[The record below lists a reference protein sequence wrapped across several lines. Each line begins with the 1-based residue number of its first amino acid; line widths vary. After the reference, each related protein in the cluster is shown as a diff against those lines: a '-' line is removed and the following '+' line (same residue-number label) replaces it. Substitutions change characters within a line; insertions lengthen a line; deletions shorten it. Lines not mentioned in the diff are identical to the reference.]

1 VRLADFILEN
11 IEPILQRWEDFA
23 KTMTPAADGM
33 DSAALRDHAEQML
46 IAIAADLRTA
56 QTAKAQITK
65 SHGKARRSGDIT
77 PAETHAEIRH
87 SSGFTIEQLIAEYR
101 ALRTSVLVLWMS
113 SDAVSK
119 EHEVSDI
126 VRFNE
131 AIDQALAES
140 VVSYADAVDAARNV
154 FLGILG
160 HDLRSPLGAI
170 LLSADVLLHAGD
182 LPPKPTINVSRIY
195 TSVKRSIKIVGDL
208 LDFTRTHSGVGIP
221 VRKDSEDLAQAC
233 EGMVEEARAYNPD
246 RQIVLQSEPNLPG
259 QFDKSRME
267 QVIANLI
274 GNALEHAEAGT
285 PITVNLKSDEG
296 IASLTVH
303 NVGRPIDESAKSS
316 LFNPMV
322 RHLQSGNAEYG
333 AGAGLGLGLYIAS
346 AIVDAHHGSIDVEST
361 AASGTTFTVRIP
373 LDGSQT
379 VSPMP
384 LSSA

>member
-1 VRLADFILEN
+1 MRLADFILEN
-11 IEPILQRWEDFA
+11 IEPILQQWEDFA
-23 KTMTPAADGM
+23 KTMTPAANGM
-33 DSAALRDHAEQML
+33 DSVALRDHAEQML
-46 IAIAADLRTA
+46 LAIAADLRTA
-56 QTAKAQITK
+56 QSVKARIAK
-65 SHGKARRSGDIT
+65 SHGKASPSRDAT
-77 PAETHAEIRH
+77 PAETHADIRY
-87 SSGFTIEQLIAEYR
+87 SSGFTIAQVIAEYR

-113 SDAVSK
+113 SDAASK
-119 EHEVSDI
+119 EHEISDI

-140 VVSYADAVDAARNV
+140 VVCYADAVDAARNV

-170 LLSADVLLHAGD
+170 LLSADVLLRTGD

-221 VRKDSEDLAQAC
+221 VRMDSEDLAHAC
-233 EGMVEEARAYNPD
+233 EGMVEEARAFNPD
-246 RQIVLQSEPNLPG
+246 RQIVLQSEPSLPG

-274 GNALEHAEAGT
+274 GNAVEHGEAGT
-285 PITVNLKSDEG
+285 PITVSLKSDEG
-296 IASLTVH
+296 IAALTVH
-303 NVGRPIDESAKSS
+303 NVGLPIAESAKSS

-322 RHLQSGNAEYG
+322 RHIQSGNAEYG

-346 AIVDAHHGSIDVEST
+346 AIVDAHHGSIEFESM
-361 AASGTTFTVRIP
+361 AGSGTTFTVRIP
-373 LDGSQT
+373 LGGEQ
-379 VSPMP
+379 
-384 LSSA
+384 AA

>member
-1 VRLADFILEN
+1 MRLADFILEN
-11 IEPILQRWEDFA
+11 IEPILQQWEDFA
-23 KTMTPAADGM
+23 KTMTPAANGM
-33 DSAALRDHAEQML
+33 DSVALRDHAEQML
-46 IAIAADLRTA
+46 LAIAADLRTA
-56 QTAKAQITK
+56 QSVKARIAK
-65 SHGKARRSGDIT
+65 SHGKASPSRDAT
-77 PAETHAEIRH
+77 PAETHADIRY
-87 SSGFTIEQLIAEYR
+87 SSGFTIAQVIAEYR

-113 SDAVSK
+113 SDAASK
-119 EHEVSDI
+119 EHEISDI

-131 AIDQALAES
+131 AIDQSLAES

-170 LLSADVLLHAGD
+170 LLSADVLLRTGD

-221 VRKDSEDLAQAC
+221 VRMDSEDLALAC

-246 RQIVLQSEPNLPG
+246 RQIVLQSEPSLPG
-259 QFDKSRME
+259 QFDRSRME

-274 GNALEHAEAGT
+274 GNAVEHGEAGT
-285 PITVNLKSDEG
+285 PITVSLKSDEG
-296 IASLTVH
+296 IAALTVH
-303 NVGRPIDESAKSS
+303 NVGRPIDESARNS

-346 AIVDAHHGSIDVEST
+346 AIVDAHHGSIEFESM
-361 AASGTTFTVRIP
+361 AGSGTTFTVRIP
-373 LDGSQT
+373 LGGE
-379 VSPMP
+379 
-384 LSSA
+384 LAA

>member
-1 VRLADFILEN
+1 MRLADFILEN
-11 IEPILQRWEDFA
+11 IEPILQQWEDFA
-23 KTMTPAADGM
+23 KTMTPAANGM
-33 DSAALRDHAEQML
+33 DSVALRDHAEQML
-46 IAIAADLRTA
+46 LAIAADLRTA
-56 QTAKAQITK
+56 QSVKARIAK
-65 SHGKARRSGDIT
+65 SHGKASPSRDAT
-77 PAETHAEIRH
+77 PAETHADIRY
-87 SSGFTIEQLIAEYR
+87 SSGFTIAQVIAEYR

-119 EHEVSDI
+119 EHEISDI

-170 LLSADVLLHAGD
+170 LLSADVLLRTGD

-221 VRKDSEDLAQAC
+221 VRMDSEDLAQAC

-246 RQIVLQSEPNLPG
+246 RQIVLQSEPSLLG
-259 QFDKSRME
+259 QFDRSRME

-274 GNALEHAEAGT
+274 GNAVEHAEAST
-285 PITVNLKSDEG
+285 PITVSLKSDEG
-296 IASLTVH
+296 IAALTVH

-322 RHLQSGNAEYG
+322 RHIQSGNAEYG

-346 AIVDAHHGSIDVEST
+346 AIVDAHHGSIEFESM
-361 AASGTTFTVRIP
+361 AGSGTTFTVRIP
-373 LDGSQT
+373 LNGGQT
-379 VSPMP
+379 
-384 LSSA
+384 A

>member
-1 VRLADFILEN
+1 MRLADFILEN
-11 IEPILQRWEDFA
+11 IEPILQQWEDFA

-208 LDFTRTHSGVGIP
+208 LDFTRTHSGGGIP

-246 RQIVLQSEPNLPG
+246 RQIILQSEPSLPG

-274 GNALEHAEAGT
+274 GNAIEHGEAGT
-285 PITVNLKSDEG
+285 LVTVSLKSDEG
-296 IASLTVH
+296 IATLTVH

-346 AIVDAHHGSIDVEST
+346 AIVDAHHGSIDVDST

-373 LDGSQT
+373 LDGSPA
-379 VSPMP
+379 V
-384 LSSA
+384 

>member
-1 VRLADFILEN
+1 MRLADFILEN
-11 IEPILQRWEDFA
+11 IEPILQQWEDFA
-23 KTMTPAADGM
+23 KTMTPAANGM
-33 DSAALRDHAEQML
+33 DSVALRDHAEQML
-46 IAIAADLRTA
+46 LAIAADLRTA
-56 QTAKAQITK
+56 QSVKARIAK
-65 SHGKARRSGDIT
+65 SHGKASPSRDAT
-77 PAETHAEIRH
+77 PAETHADIRY
-87 SSGFTIEQLIAEYR
+87 SSGFTIAQVIAEYR

-119 EHEVSDI
+119 EHEISDI

-170 LLSADVLLHAGD
+170 LLSADVLLRTGD

-221 VRKDSEDLAQAC
+221 VRMDSEDLAQAC

-246 RQIVLQSEPNLPG
+246 RQIVLQSEPSLLG
-259 QFDKSRME
+259 QFDRSRME

-274 GNALEHAEAGT
+274 GNAVEHAEAGT
-285 PITVNLKSDEG
+285 PITVSLKSDEG
-296 IASLTVH
+296 IAALTVH

-322 RHLQSGNAEYG
+322 RHIQSGNAEYG

-346 AIVDAHHGSIDVEST
+346 AIVDAHHGSIEFESM
-361 AASGTTFTVRIP
+361 AGSGTTFTVRIP
-373 LDGSQT
+373 LNGGQT
-379 VSPMP
+379 
-384 LSSA
+384 A

>member
-1 VRLADFILEN
+1 MRLADFILEN
-11 IEPILQRWEDFA
+11 IEPILQQWEDFA
-23 KTMTPAADGM
+23 KTMTPAANGM
-33 DSAALRDHAEQML
+33 DSVALRDHAEQML
-46 IAIAADLRTA
+46 LAIAADLRTA
-56 QTAKAQITK
+56 QSVKVRIAK
-65 SHGKARRSGDIT
+65 SHGKASPSRDAT
-77 PAETHAEIRH
+77 PAETHADIRY
-87 SSGFTIEQLIAEYR
+87 SSGFTIAQVIAEYR

-113 SDAVSK
+113 SDAASK
-119 EHEVSDI
+119 EHEISDI

-140 VVSYADAVDAARNV
+140 VVCYADAVDAARNV

-170 LLSADVLLHAGD
+170 LLSADVLLRTGD

-221 VRKDSEDLAQAC
+221 VRMDSEDLAHAC
-233 EGMVEEARAYNPD
+233 EGMVEEARAFNPD
-246 RQIVLQSEPNLPG
+246 RQIVLQSEPSLPG

-274 GNALEHAEAGT
+274 GNAVEHGEAGT
-285 PITVNLKSDEG
+285 PITVSLKSDEG
-296 IASLTVH
+296 IAALTVH
-303 NVGRPIDESAKSS
+303 NVGLPIAESAKSS

-322 RHLQSGNAEYG
+322 RHIQSGNAEYG

-346 AIVDAHHGSIDVEST
+346 AIVDAHHGSIEFESM
-361 AASGTTFTVRIP
+361 AGSGTTFTVRIP
-373 LDGSQT
+373 LGGEQ
-379 VSPMP
+379 
-384 LSSA
+384 AA